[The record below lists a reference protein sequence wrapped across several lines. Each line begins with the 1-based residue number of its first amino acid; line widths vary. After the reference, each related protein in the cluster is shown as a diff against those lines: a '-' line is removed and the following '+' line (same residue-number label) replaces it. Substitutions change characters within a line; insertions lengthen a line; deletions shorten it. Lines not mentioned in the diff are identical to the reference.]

1 MTSISDILDV
11 TLVGSKKIGSITIS
25 AIVEEVYSDNLM
37 ITEQPVEDGAPI
49 NDHAYM
55 RPRELIIKCG
65 WSNADYSALLG
76 AAVVSFDPAGA
87 NTMAT
92 GTYVD
97 AIYSQLLK
105 LQASRERFDVVTT
118 RRKYSNML
126 IQGLSTVTDRKSSAA
141 LMVTATLK
149 QVTIVSTQATKL
161 SPRDN
166 QANPAATA
174 ETQNAGVKSAAPAT
188 PAPGGS
194 VPAST
199 WMQ

>member
-1 MTSISDILDV
+1 MTTISDVLDV
-11 TLVGSKKIGSITIS
+11 TLTGGKKIGGVTIS
-25 AIVEEVYSDNLM
+25 AIVEEVYSDNVV
-37 ITEQPVEDGAPI
+37 ITEHPVEKGAPI

-55 RPRELIIKCG
+55 RPREVIMKCG

-76 AAVVSFDPAGA
+76 ATVVSFDPSGA
-87 NTMAT
+87 NAMAT

-97 AIYSQLLK
+97 AIYSKLLQ
-105 LQASRERFDVVTT
+105 LQANRERIDVVTT

-126 IQGLSTVTDRKSSAA
+126 IQGLTVVTDQKSSSA

-149 QVTIVSTQATKL
+149 QVIIVSTQATKL
-161 SPRDN
+161 PPRDN

-174 ETQNAGVKSAAPAT
+174 ETQSAGTKSAVPST

-194 VPAST
+194 IAPT
-199 WMQ
+199 